1 MATTLSS
8 NKPTALTI
16 KPVTNEPVQISATD
30 SGTTTSAVTIQKRP
44 ILIDGGGSSSII
56 KKPLVI
62 TKDESDFI
70 KMDLLKEDTAGT
82 ESITEN
88 AAGTESKSENTL
100 AGNISDALTNF
111 PGAQVPTWVPVNQP
125 AATEQAENSDKTSG
139 NKKKM
144 LIAGGI
150 AAGLLILFIVLR
162 KKK

>member
-1 MATTLSS
+1 MTTTLSS
-8 NKPTALTI
+8 NKLAPLTF
-16 KPVTNEPVQISATD
+16 KTVTNEPVQISGTD

-44 ILIDGGGSSSII
+44 ILIDGGGSDSII
-56 KKPLVI
+56 KKPILI

-88 AAGTESKSENTL
+88 AAGTESTTENTHD
-100 AGNISDALTNF
+100 GNPFSDISDFLQSRNCWAPLNL
-111 PGAQVPTWVPVNQP
+111 P

-150 AAGLLILFIVLR
+150 AAGLFILFIVLR

>member
-8 NKPTALTI
+8 NKPTALTFKPAI
-16 KPVTNEPVQISATD
+16 KEPVQISGTD

-82 ESITEN
+82 ESTTEN
-88 AAGTESKSENTL
+88 ADGTESKTENTPTDSPWD
-100 AGNISDALTNF
+100 AISDFIAI
-111 PGAQVPTWVPVNQP
+111 PEESWAPVNQP
-125 AATEQAENSDKTSG
+125 VATEQAENSDKTSG

-150 AAGLLILFIVLR
+150 AGGLLILFIVFYGR
-162 KKK
+162 

>member
-1 MATTLSS
+1 MTTTLSS
-8 NKPTALTI
+8 NKLAPLTF
-16 KPVTNEPVQISATD
+16 KTVTNEPVQISGTD

-44 ILIDGGGSSSII
+44 ILINGGGSSSII
-56 KKPLVI
+56 KKPLFI

-88 AAGTESKSENTL
+88 AAGTESTTENTHDGSPWD
-100 AGNISDALTNF
+100 AISDFTGIPKESWA
-111 PGAQVPTWVPVNQP
+111 PVNP
-125 AATEQAENSDKTSG
+125 PVATEQAENSDKTSG

-150 AAGLLILFIVLR
+150 AAGVLILFIVLR